1 MRFGMKITT
10 DPGLRVRYFLLLN
23 SEHISEKCAELCQ
36 KEKEEEKGE
45 RGKASNF
52 PL

>member
-1 MRFGMKITT
+1 MVLSVFDSKIGRTFQT
-10 DPGLRVRYFLLLN
+10 FAK
-23 SEHISEKCAELCQ
+23 ICQ

-52 PL
+52 LFEQ